1 MSTTSQ
7 MEDLFRPPDAQW
19 HRLSRNYLTLKLL
32 SIGIWWP
39 VLFAIALVPLFLWAS
54 RWVFITVAAGC
65 LVWWAWR
72 FIRAPRAYRRWGYAE
87 TDSDV
92 YLTRGLWFRS
102 FDCVP
107 YGRMQVV
114 NVSSGPIERLFGLAT
129 VEMVTSS
136 TSGSISIPGLEAT
149 AAAELRDRLIE
160 RGEELQAGI

>member
-1 MSTTSQ
+1 
-7 MEDLFRPPDAQW
+7 MEELFRPPGAQW
-19 HRLSRNYLTLKLL
+19 HRLSPNYLTLKLI
-32 SIGIWWP
+32 SIAIWWP
-39 VLFAIALVPLFLWAS
+39 VFFAIILVPLFLWS
-54 RWVFITVAAGC
+54 PRELFIAAAAGC
-65 LVWWAWR
+65 LIWWAWR
-72 FIRAPRAYRRWGYAE
+72 FLRAPRAYRRWGYAE

-92 YLTRGLWFRS
+92 FLTRGLLIRS

-136 TSGSISIPGLEAT
+136 TSGSITIPGLEAP
-149 AAAELRDRLIE
+149 AAAEMRDRLIE

>member
-1 MSTTSQ
+1 MQ
-7 MEDLFRPPDAQW
+7 ELFRPPGAEW
-19 HRLSRNYLTLKLL
+19 NRLSPSYLTLKLI
-32 SIGIWWP
+32 SIAIWWP
-39 VLFAIALVPLFLWAS
+39 VWFAIVLVPLFLWAP
-54 RWVFITVAAGC
+54 RQVFIAAAVGC
-65 LVWWAWR
+65 LVWWVWR
-72 FIRAPRAYRRWGYAE
+72 FVRAPRAYRRWGYAE

-92 YLTRGLWFRS
+92 YLTRGLLYRS

-136 TSGSISIPGLEAT
+136 TSGSITIPGLEAP

>member
-1 MSTTSQ
+1 
-7 MEDLFRPPDAQW
+7 MEELFRPPGAAW
-19 HRLSRNYLTLKLL
+19 HRLSPRYLTLKMI
-32 SIGIWWP
+32 SIVIWWP
-39 VLFAIALVPLFLWAS
+39 VLFALILVPLFLWAP
-54 RWVFITVAAGC
+54 REIFIAATVGC
-65 LVWWAWR
+65 VLWWAWR
-72 FIRAPRAYRRWGYAE
+72 LLRAPRVYRRWGYAE

-92 YLTRGLWFRS
+92 YLTRGLMFRN

-114 NVSSGPIERLFGLAT
+114 NVSSGPIERLMGLAT

-136 TSGSISIPGLEAT
+136 VSGSITIPGLEAQ